1 MRGGRCERWPLGEV
15 AAVRGGRCAEVAT
28 VRGGRCER
36 WRRWPLREVRMYI
49 FVSVLVVGD
58 NEN

>member
-1 MRGGRCERWPLGEV
+1 MRGGRCERWPLLEV
-15 AAVRGGRCAEVAT
+15 AVV
-28 VRGGRCER
+28 
-36 WRRWPLREVRMYI
+36 RRWPLVEVRMYV

>member
-1 MRGGRCERWPLGEV
+1 M
-15 AAVRGGRCAEVAT
+15 RGGRCAEVAA

>member
-1 MRGGRCERWPLGEV
+1 MAVVERWPLREVAVVRGDRCERWPLGEV
-15 AAVRGGRCAEVAT
+15 
-28 VRGGRCER
+28 
-36 WRRWPLREVRMYI
+36 RMYV